1 MASSVTNYKCPACT
15 GPVHFSEKTG
25 QLVCDFCGSTYTI
38 EEMDALYGKKVEEQA
53 QQEPQPQPVDADPSG
68 MKAFN
73 CPSCSAQLFCDSTT
87 VATSCPYCGNP
98 TVIPCQFK
106 EKRMPDYVLPFKLD
120 KKKAKQALQDHYKGK
135 RFLPNAFSNENHI
148 DEIKGVYVPFWLFDG
163 TVDADVTFDATS
175 STVRRS
181 GNTETTTTKH
191 YKVMRKGNIA
201 FSRIPEDASEKM
213 DDAQMDSIEPFD
225 FKELKDYSPSYLPGF
240 LAESYDVEED
250 ACLDR
255 VQKRIEPTVIN
266 FMEKDITAYDTLTV
280 STKDIK
286 FTKTDCKYA
295 FIPVWLLST
304 KWQDKNFL
312 FAMNGQTGKFVGDLP
327 VDKGKYWRM
336 FSILTVVVTAVA
348 SAVMYFI

>member
-1 MASSVTNYKCPACT
+1 MASVTNYKCPACT

-38 EEMDALYGKKVEEQA
+38 EQMDEIYGKKVEEQA
-53 QQEPQPQPVDADPSG
+53 KQEQEPQPADVEGSG

-73 CPSCSAQLFCDSTT
+73 CPSCGAQLFCDSTT

-106 EKRMPDYVLPFKLD
+106 EKRMPDYILPFKLD
-120 KKKAKQALQDHYKGK
+120 KKKAKKALQDHYKGT
-135 RFLPNAFSNENHI
+135 RFLPNAFSDENHI

-163 TVDADVTFDATS
+163 DVVADVTFDATI

-181 GNTETTTTKH
+181 GKEEITTTKH
-191 YKVMRKGNIA
+191 YKVRRKGTTS

-225 FKELKDYSPSYLPGF
+225 FEELKDYSASYLPGF

-250 ACLDR
+250 ACMDR
-255 VQKRIEPTVIN
+255 IKARVEPTVIGI
-266 FMEKDITAYDTLTV
+266 MENEITAYDSV
-280 STKDIK
+280 SVASQDIK
-286 FTKTDCKYA
+286 FTKTGCKYA

-304 KWQDKNFL
+304 KWKDKNFL

-336 FSILTVVVTAVA
+336 FSIITVVTAAVA
-348 SAVMYFI
+348 SAVMYFL